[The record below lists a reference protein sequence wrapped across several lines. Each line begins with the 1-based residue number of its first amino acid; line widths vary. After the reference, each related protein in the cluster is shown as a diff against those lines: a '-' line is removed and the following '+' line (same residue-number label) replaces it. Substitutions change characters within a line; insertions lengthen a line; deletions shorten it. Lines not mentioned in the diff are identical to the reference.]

1 MIEKLRIRNFQKHGD
16 LLVKFDERITTIVGP
31 SDAGKSAIL
40 RALRWVLLNQ
50 PDGDAFIRDGQKEV
64 SVVLRV
70 DGHTVKRRR
79 GKANEYVLDKKSLV
93 SFGRGNVP
101 DLVARITNVSD
112 ENFQLQHEA
121 PFWFD
126 LSAGE
131 VSKRLNAIVDLQVV
145 DESLAAASKMARER
159 AAQAKIMQKAVQD
172 SKNAKKRLA
181 YVPTLVEEFER
192 LTEAHEVAVIAAQ
205 SVSKLSDVISCA
217 KTESA
222 RHRRYKN
229 ATRDSSNL
237 AKELDSLNELNKRTR
252 RLADLLEGV
261 LDHNTTIEQNNTA
274 KPLAKAIRNLQRT
287 ASTRQAVGELVR
299 KLKTA
304 QQKQWQAEK
313 EKQELE
319 SRLPKRCPTCSRV
332 MVQKT

>member
-1 MIEKLRIRNFQKHGD
+1 MIEKLRIRNFQKHDD

-64 SVVLRV
+64 TVALRV
-70 DGHTVKRRR
+70 DGHTIKRRR

-101 DLVARITNVSD
+101 DLVSRITNVSD

-145 DESLAAASKMARER
+145 DGSLAVASKMARER
-159 AAQAKIMQKAVQD
+159 AAQAKIMLKAVQD
-172 SKNAKKRLA
+172 SKNAKKRLE
-181 YVPTLVEEFER
+181 YVPTLVEEFEK
-192 LTEAHEVAVIAAQ
+192 LTETHEAAVIAAQ
-205 SVSKLSDVISCA
+205 SASKLSSVISCA
-217 KTESA
+217 KTEIA
-222 RHRRYKN
+222 RHRRYKS
-229 ATRDSSNL
+229 ATRDSRNL

-261 LDHNTTIEQNNTA
+261 LDHNTTIEQNSTA
-274 KPLAKAIRNLQRT
+274 KPLAKAIRNLQQT
-287 ASTRQAVGELVR
+287 ANTRQAVGELVR

-332 MVQKT
+332 MVRRT